1 MKIYNKKY
9 FFLGSAAAVLAI
21 VHLFLNGAPNAA
33 DWLRIAVLG
42 ITAAS
47 LLYTSLNKQHPRAA
61 AINDQDER
69 EQLLKLK
76 AYRTAFWAGVVL
88 LAAAG
93 YALSL
98 NGSPGIQ
105 PMATGFLLAA
115 ILLVAIHWF
124 LHMLNL

>member
-9 FFLGSAAAVLAI
+9 FFLGSAAVVLAI
-21 VHLFLNGAPNAA
+21 AHLFLTDAPNAA

-42 ITAAS
+42 VTAAS
-47 LLYTSLNKQHPRAA
+47 LFYTSLNRQQARSA

-105 PMATGFLLAA
+105 PMAAGFLLSA

-124 LHMLNL
+124 LRLLNL